1 MKKFKQILNESKFN
15 HTFTFGRFNPP
26 TIGHEKLIEK
36 VAKTASG
43 SKDYSI
49 YVSQS
54 QSPAKDPLPYALKIA
69 YMRKI
74 FKKYARNIVA
84 DTKVRNV
91 FDIATKLHGQ
101 GVKNITMIAGSDRVK
116 EFERLLESYNGVEGK
131 RHGYYKFDS
140 IKVISAGERDPD
152 AEGVEGMSA
161 SKMRAAASANSF
173 DVFKQGIASDEATAR
188 KLFNDVR
195 KYMGIREE
203 REMGDMDDY
212 ETLRDMYL
220 TGKIWLVGE
229 MIEAN
234 GIEGKIIS
242 RGTNYITFNDKDGKV
257 HKAWLTEVR
266 NYRKEYDNYHSRPEQ
281 IQRRAGRNKA
291 ARLLGTK
298 DGMDVHHKDNNPL
311 NNDPS
316 NLEHM
321 DKSENRR
328 EPRLRD
334 EQKKITKTKQEKGKV
349 GDVKGTQPAKYYA
362 KDAGGKGMSKATQL
376 ARARHFAKGGSAEKA
391 PGDAGAKTKPSQY
404 TKKFKQMYGEA
415 KEFSKSD
422 ELEMLKLFNK
432 GMKAPSGSPKQKE
445 IIKQI
450 NKIRTKYGMSPM
462 KEKLGKDADAG
473 DYIDDFMK
481 SDAPQFKGKS
491 KEKKRDMA
499 IAAYL
504 DAKDKNE
511 EVLDEKIAGL
521 VKKSK
526 QTGVP
531 YGILKKSYDR
541 GMAAWKGGHRP
552 GTTPQ
557 QWAFAR
563 VNSMLTGGKAD
574 PDLQG
579 KVRAAKKA
587 HKAKK
592 KESYEIGTDEYTDHT
607 KKVTP
612 GQIKEWFESQVVR
625 ANYELKFGEDWW
637 WKLNEVHDAMLE
649 KIGADCCDDCGEE
662 LNEKSADF
670 IRLTFNS
677 PADVKKAKKWMDE
690 NLPSANQ
697 GFTGVDYSN
706 KDIEFEDVDDADG
719 LMSKL
724 KRAGFRFKI
733 DHREEF
739 DESLWANIHKKRQRI
754 KQGSGERMRKKG
766 EKGAPTPAQMKRA
779 KGEEVDDLDERSV
792 LKRDK
797 KLPNLM
803 VRKKGKAGVT
813 KFDRKAGVRDAGRRR
828 LAASFHNFE
837 QLNDWG
843 EIVEDAEYQGRKVK
857 LNNPTRGDVKKYK
870 VYVKNDKGNVVKVE
884 FGDPNMD
891 IKRDDPARRK
901 SFRARHNCDNPGPK
915 FKARYWSCK
924 FWSAKS
930 VTDLMKG

>member
-362 KDAGGKGMSKATQL
+362 KDAGGKAMSKATQL

-432 GMKAPSGSPKQKE
+432 GMKAPAGSPKQKD

-637 WKLNEVHDAMLE
+637 WKLNEVHDSMLE
-649 KIGADCCDDCGEE
+649 KIGASCCDDCDDE
-662 LNEKSADF
+662 L
-670 IRLTFNS
+670 
-677 PADVKKAKKWMDE
+677 
-690 NLPSANQ
+690 
-697 GFTGVDYSN
+697 
-706 KDIEFEDVDDADG
+706 
-719 LMSKL
+719 
-724 KRAGFRFKI
+724 
-733 DHREEF
+733 

>member
-229 MIEAN
+229 MIQAN

-334 EQKKITKTKQEKGKV
+334 EQKKITRTKQEKGKV

-362 KDAGGKGMSKATQL
+362 KDAGGKAMSKATQL

-462 KEKLGKDADAG
+462 KEKLGKNADAG

-637 WKLNEVHDAMLE
+637 WKLNEVHDTMLE
-649 KIGADCCDDCGEE
+649 KIGASCCDDCDDE
-662 LNEKSADF
+662 L
-670 IRLTFNS
+670 
-677 PADVKKAKKWMDE
+677 
-690 NLPSANQ
+690 
-697 GFTGVDYSN
+697 
-706 KDIEFEDVDDADG
+706 
-719 LMSKL
+719 
-724 KRAGFRFKI
+724 
-733 DHREEF
+733 

>member
-362 KDAGGKGMSKATQL
+362 KDAGGKSMSKATQL

-462 KEKLGKDADAG
+462 KEKLGKNADAG

-637 WKLNEVHDAMLE
+637 WKLNEVHDTMLE
-649 KIGADCCDDCGEE
+649 KIGASCCDDCDDE
-662 LNEKSADF
+662 L
-670 IRLTFNS
+670 
-677 PADVKKAKKWMDE
+677 
-690 NLPSANQ
+690 
-697 GFTGVDYSN
+697 
-706 KDIEFEDVDDADG
+706 
-719 LMSKL
+719 
-724 KRAGFRFKI
+724 
-733 DHREEF
+733 

>member
-362 KDAGGKGMSKATQL
+362 KDAGGKAMSKATQL

-432 GMKAPSGSPKQKE
+432 GMKAPAGSPKQKD

-607 KKVTP
+607 KQVTP

-637 WKLNEVHDAMLE
+637 WKLNEVHDSMLE
-649 KIGADCCDDCGEE
+649 KIGASCCDDCDDE
-662 LNEKSADF
+662 L
-670 IRLTFNS
+670 
-677 PADVKKAKKWMDE
+677 
-690 NLPSANQ
+690 
-697 GFTGVDYSN
+697 
-706 KDIEFEDVDDADG
+706 
-719 LMSKL
+719 
-724 KRAGFRFKI
+724 
-733 DHREEF
+733 

>member
-281 IQRRAGRNKA
+281 IQRRVGRNKA

-362 KDAGGKGMSKATQL
+362 KDAGGKAMSKATQL

-462 KEKLGKDADAG
+462 KEKLGKNADAG

-637 WKLNEVHDAMLE
+637 WKLNEVHDTMLE
-649 KIGADCCDDCGEE
+649 KIGASCCDDCDDE
-662 LNEKSADF
+662 L
-670 IRLTFNS
+670 
-677 PADVKKAKKWMDE
+677 
-690 NLPSANQ
+690 
-697 GFTGVDYSN
+697 
-706 KDIEFEDVDDADG
+706 
-719 LMSKL
+719 
-724 KRAGFRFKI
+724 
-733 DHREEF
+733 

-803 VRKKGKAGVT
+803 VRKKGRAGVT
-813 KFDRKAGVRDAGRRR
+813 KFDRKAGVRDAGKRR

>member
-229 MIEAN
+229 MIQAN

-334 EQKKITKTKQEKGKV
+334 EQKKITRTKQEKGKV

-362 KDAGGKGMSKATQL
+362 KDAGGKAMSKATQL

-637 WKLNEVHDAMLE
+637 WKLNEVHDTMLE
-649 KIGADCCDDCGEE
+649 KIGASCCDDCDDE
-662 LNEKSADF
+662 L
-670 IRLTFNS
+670 
-677 PADVKKAKKWMDE
+677 
-690 NLPSANQ
+690 
-697 GFTGVDYSN
+697 
-706 KDIEFEDVDDADG
+706 
-719 LMSKL
+719 
-724 KRAGFRFKI
+724 
-733 DHREEF
+733 

>member
-362 KDAGGKGMSKATQL
+362 KDAGGKAMSKATQL

-432 GMKAPSGSPKQKE
+432 GMKAPAGSPKQKD

-491 KEKKRDMA
+491 KEKKKDMA

-526 QTGVP
+526 QTGVS

-637 WKLNEVHDAMLE
+637 WKLNEVHDTMLE
-649 KIGADCCDDCGEE
+649 KIGASCCDDCDDE
-662 LNEKSADF
+662 L
-670 IRLTFNS
+670 
-677 PADVKKAKKWMDE
+677 
-690 NLPSANQ
+690 
-697 GFTGVDYSN
+697 
-706 KDIEFEDVDDADG
+706 
-719 LMSKL
+719 
-724 KRAGFRFKI
+724 
-733 DHREEF
+733 

>member
-140 IKVISAGERDPD
+140 IKVISARETDPD
-152 AEGVEGMSA
+152 AEGVKGMSA

-362 KDAGGKGMSKATQL
+362 KDAGGKSMSKATQL

-462 KEKLGKDADAG
+462 KEKLGKNADAG
-473 DYIDDFMK
+473 DYIDHFM
-481 SDAPQFKGKS
+481 
-491 KEKKRDMA
+491 
-499 IAAYL
+499 
-504 DAKDKNE
+504 
-511 EVLDEKIAGL
+511 
-521 VKKSK
+521 
-526 QTGVP
+526 
-531 YGILKKSYDR
+531 
-541 GMAAWKGGHRP
+541 
-552 GTTPQ
+552 
-557 QWAFAR
+557 
-563 VNSMLTGGKAD
+563 
-574 PDLQG
+574 
-579 KVRAAKKA
+579 
-587 HKAKK
+587 
-592 KESYEIGTDEYTDHT
+592 
-607 KKVTP
+607 
-612 GQIKEWFESQVVR
+612 
-625 ANYELKFGEDWW
+625 
-637 WKLNEVHDAMLE
+637 
-649 KIGADCCDDCGEE
+649 
-662 LNEKSADF
+662 
-670 IRLTFNS
+670 
-677 PADVKKAKKWMDE
+677 
-690 NLPSANQ
+690 
-697 GFTGVDYSN
+697 
-706 KDIEFEDVDDADG
+706 
-719 LMSKL
+719 
-724 KRAGFRFKI
+724 
-733 DHREEF
+733 
-739 DESLWANIHKKRQRI
+739 
-754 KQGSGERMRKKG
+754 
-766 EKGAPTPAQMKRA
+766 
-779 KGEEVDDLDERSV
+779 
-792 LKRDK
+792 
-797 KLPNLM
+797 
-803 VRKKGKAGVT
+803 
-813 KFDRKAGVRDAGRRR
+813 
-828 LAASFHNFE
+828 
-837 QLNDWG
+837 
-843 EIVEDAEYQGRKVK
+843 
-857 LNNPTRGDVKKYK
+857 
-870 VYVKNDKGNVVKVE
+870 
-884 FGDPNMD
+884 
-891 IKRDDPARRK
+891 
-901 SFRARHNCDNPGPK
+901 
-915 FKARYWSCK
+915 
-924 FWSAKS
+924 
-930 VTDLMKG
+930 

>member
-362 KDAGGKGMSKATQL
+362 KDAGGKAMSKATQL
-376 ARARHFAKGGSAEKA
+376 ARARHFAKGGSREKA

-462 KEKLGKDADAG
+462 KEKLGKNADAG

-637 WKLNEVHDAMLE
+637 WKLNEVHDTMLE
-649 KIGADCCDDCGEE
+649 KIGASCCDDCDDE
-662 LNEKSADF
+662 L
-670 IRLTFNS
+670 
-677 PADVKKAKKWMDE
+677 
-690 NLPSANQ
+690 
-697 GFTGVDYSN
+697 
-706 KDIEFEDVDDADG
+706 
-719 LMSKL
+719 
-724 KRAGFRFKI
+724 
-733 DHREEF
+733 

-766 EKGAPTPAQMKRA
+766 EKGAPTAAQMKRA
-779 KGEEVDDLDERSV
+779 KGEEVDDIDERSV

-803 VRKKGKAGVT
+803 VRKKGRAGVT
-813 KFDRKAGVRDAGRRR
+813 KFDRKAGVRDAGKRR

-837 QLNDWG
+837 KLNDWG

>member
-362 KDAGGKGMSKATQL
+362 KDAGGKAMSKATQL

-432 GMKAPSGSPKQKE
+432 GMKAPAGSPKQKD

-491 KEKKRDMA
+491 KEKKKDMA

-592 KESYEIGTDEYTDHT
+592 KESYDIGTDEYTDHT

-637 WKLNEVHDAMLE
+637 WKLNEVHDSMLE
-649 KIGADCCDDCGEE
+649 KIGASCCDDCDDE
-662 LNEKSADF
+662 L
-670 IRLTFNS
+670 
-677 PADVKKAKKWMDE
+677 
-690 NLPSANQ
+690 
-697 GFTGVDYSN
+697 
-706 KDIEFEDVDDADG
+706 
-719 LMSKL
+719 
-724 KRAGFRFKI
+724 
-733 DHREEF
+733 